1 LAHVDGLSDCDGFGL
16 ILPASFLIQ
25 WRLGIASERKDARK
39 FLAYRDPEP
48 AQGKARRD
56 RLESPSG
63 LMFSVRQDGA
73 KGHGVHEPRE
83 LLVAGRSIQ
92 AFTWSVEREYW
103 EKRAAEI
110 RQTFL
115 ARTKETAEKW
125 RTVFAGLLAV
135 FGAVLVVNKPDLG
148 DTDHPKII
156 GRTLILALILGL
168 HAVAYT
174 GWAAAGLPKLLV
186 DVNAETAF
194 EAETRQACLALNRL
208 RVGLACGGATAV
220 VLTFGLAVA
229 IA

>member
-1 LAHVDGLSDCDGFGL
+1 MTVIGFCL
-16 ILPASFLIQ
+16 ILPVSFLTQ
-25 WRLGIASERKDARK
+25 WRLAIVSERKVARK
-39 FLAYRDPEP
+39 LLAYRNPEP
-48 AQGKARRD
+48 AQGTTGRD
-56 RLESPSG
+56 QGQSPSG
-63 LMFSVRQDGA
+63 LRLSVRPDGVES
-73 KGHGVHEPRE
+73 KQVHEPRE
-83 LLVAGRSIQ
+83 LLVDGHSIE
-92 AFTWSVEREYW
+92 AFTWSVERKYW

-115 ARTKETAEKW
+115 ARTQATAEKW

-135 FGAVLVVNKPDLG
+135 FGAVLVVNKPDLA
-148 DTDHPKII
+148 DTDHPKVI
-156 GRTLILALILGL
+156 GTALILALILGL

-174 GWAAAGLPKLLV
+174 GWAAAGLPKLLI

-220 VLTFGLAVA
+220 VLTFGLAAA